1 MVEVVP
7 ELDEY
12 YLRRQPKGQSVRLT
26 HSLNFCPVL
35 LRFKRLSLQEAQV
48 QAGG

>member
-7 ELDEY
+7 ELDES
-12 YLRRQPKGQSVRLT
+12 YLRRRPKGQSARLT